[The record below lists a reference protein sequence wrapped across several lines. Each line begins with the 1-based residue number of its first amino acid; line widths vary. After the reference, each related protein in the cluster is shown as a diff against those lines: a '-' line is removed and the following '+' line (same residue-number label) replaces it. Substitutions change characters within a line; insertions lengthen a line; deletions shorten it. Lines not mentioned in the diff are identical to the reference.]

1 MTISLDSKMKNCPKA
16 TKGKI
21 TGISLRMAILYG
33 FLGVVPNQSIG
44 PLHRF
49 EKLPKGFRDEAFL
62 LNDSK
67 SKKME
72 K

>member
-1 MTISLDSKMKNCPKA
+1 MKNSPKA

-21 TGISLRMAILYG
+21 TGISVRMATLDGFHRVVLYQPIRP
-33 FLGVVPNQSIG
+33 VI
-44 PLHRF
+44 RF